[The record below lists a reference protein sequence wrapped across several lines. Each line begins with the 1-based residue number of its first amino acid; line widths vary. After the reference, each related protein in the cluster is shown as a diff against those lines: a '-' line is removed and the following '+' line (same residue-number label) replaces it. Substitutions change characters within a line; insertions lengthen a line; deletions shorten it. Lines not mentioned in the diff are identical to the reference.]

1 MGSVISPVSG
11 VQMGDAALLFCE
23 RGVDC
28 RCVMEVGRGHTGE
41 VILLTFLGFIWL
53 LVSLHLV
60 RWLGV
65 DVADDVIERRNPAA
79 LIALWCATFG
89 IATIYAGGNL
99 GEGPS
104 YWNNIFSTAL
114 GTIGFFALWLV

>member
-1 MGSVISPVSG
+1 MLLCYCASAVLI
-11 VQMGDAALLFCE
+11 AAAIW
-23 RGVDC
+23 RWGAV
-28 RCVMEVGRGHTGE
+28 EVRGHPGE
-41 VILLTFLGFIWL
+41 VFLLTLVGIIWL
-53 LVSLHLV
+53 MVSLHLV

-89 IATIYAGGNL
+89 MATIYAGGNL

-104 YWNNIFSTAL
+104 YWSNI
-114 GTIGFFALWLV
+114 